1 MRALLLAGLASVLQA
16 GVIQKYDE
24 YNRIYEGRIR
34 AGSQL
39 LHSLNFENPD
49 LFVANDQLIIILFK
63 IMDGLVPDF
72 HHFRTFLQE
81 EEIDKNSYFLKV
93 FSIIHSYLDQG
104 IQEERFTLEEA
115 R

>member
-1 MRALLLAGLASVLQA
+1 
-16 GVIQKYDE
+16 
-24 YNRIYEGRIR
+24 
-34 AGSQL
+34 
-39 LHSLNFENPD
+39 
-49 LFVANDQLIIILFK
+49 
-63 IMDGLVPDF
+63 MDGLVPDF